1 MPKRLGARA
10 PGALLMNRLVLGAV
24 IAAAIGLSAG
34 LFLSMHGIDAISVS
48 GGHAMRD
55 FDNYWYCR
63 LFRGRCVF

>member
-1 MPKRLGARA
+1 
-10 PGALLMNRLVLGAV
+10 MNRLVLGAV
-24 IAAAIGLSAG
+24 IAAAMGLSAG

-48 GGHAMRD
+48 VGHAMRD

>member
-1 MPKRLGARA
+1 
-10 PGALLMNRLVLGAV
+10 MNRLVLGAA
-24 IAAAIGLSAG
+24 IASAMGLSAG

-48 GGHAMRD
+48 AGHAMRD